1 MKAIAKRQKHIKV
14 ADRSDYG
21 WATVQAYATDDLAS
35 GLDDEKRLEKAEK
48 EAERQAAKKRK
59 GASGNKRKASN
70 WSDNPGPSSRREA
83 PAGMMQ
89 PGKPSTGPV
98 PQRPRVIGP
107 CYRCA
112 GWGHL
117 AANCP
122 KNKAQY
128 PLSQSVVGLADQSI
142 SLHNVCMS
150 SGDTAT
156 IAGSPEVSG
165 KSEGINNSA
174 CSPVEAG
181 KGKVVKSGHQG
192 NGLVGM
198 ATKGVDVAKTNDSNP
213 EGFEVDPLSN
223 EYCENGDLEY
233 ELGITSKYWELESI
247 DTHQV
252 LDVQGRLK
260 QNLVFWKETLQAP
273 PPILDC
279 IEYGY
284 RLPLRF
290 LPPTHE
296 QSNHRAAMQHC
307 VFVNEAVNK
316 LVANRCAIEVN
327 KKPYLCSLLL
337 VVKNP
342 SGKLRLVLNLK
353 YLNQFLNKDSFKYE
367 DLRIAALMFEQHDLL
382 FKFDLK
388 SGYHH
393 VDIYPDHQKYLGFQ
407 WSIND
412 SVGYYMFTV
421 LPFGLSTACYL
432 FTKLTRPL
440 IRYWWGRGLKAIIYI
455 NDRIVAVKGKDNAR
469 RESQMVE
476 RDLESAGFVVNI
488 EKSQW
493 EPCESL
499 EWLGFKI
506 DLALGEF
513 SVPSRKVEELHA
525 LLKSMPDCGVVPARR
540 LASAIGKIMSMSLAL
555 GTVTRMMTRN
565 LYAVLNKS
573 VSWYQ
578 EVPPHKKHYK
588 RSNFG

>member
-1 MKAIAKRQKHIKV
+1 MEEEQYRALMDAISISKKEVEGKLTETLEKLRREVTEVQERTSKELATKLNKSSYQFRRKGNEVQFHFNATLNDSLGSAKKELEQLMPSSDGQKNALKRAVSHLDEGMKAIAKRQKHIKV

-21 WATVQAYATDDLAS
+21 WATVQAYDTDNLAS

-122 KNKAQY
+122 KNKALY
-128 PLSQSVVGLADQSI
+128 PLSQSVVGLADQLI

-156 IAGSPEVSG
+156 IAGSSEVSG

-233 ELGITSKYWELESI
+233 ELGITSKYWELESK

-260 QNLVFWKETLQAP
+260 QNLVFWKETLRAP

-284 RLPLRF
+284 RLPLKF
-290 LPPTHE
+290 LPPPHE
-296 QSNHRAAMQHC
+296 QSNHRSAMEHC

-327 KKPYLCSLLL
+327 KNHIYVASCWL
-337 VVKNP
+337 
-342 SGKLRLVLNLK
+342 
-353 YLNQFLNKDSFKYE
+353 
-367 DLRIAALMFEQHDLL
+367 LRIPQ
-382 FKFDLK
+382 
-388 SGYHH
+388 
-393 VDIYPDHQKYLGFQ
+393 
-407 WSIND
+407 
-412 SVGYYMFTV
+412 
-421 LPFGLSTACYL
+421 
-432 FTKLTRPL
+432 
-440 IRYWWGRGLKAIIYI
+440 
-455 NDRIVAVKGKDNAR
+455 
-469 RESQMVE
+469 
-476 RDLESAGFVVNI
+476 VN
-488 EKSQW
+488 
-493 EPCESL
+493 
-499 EWLGFKI
+499 
-506 DLALGEF
+506 
-513 SVPSRKVEELHA
+513 
-525 LLKSMPDCGVVPARR
+525 
-540 LASAIGKIMSMSLAL
+540 
-555 GTVTRMMTRN
+555 
-565 LYAVLNKS
+565 
-573 VSWYQ
+573 
-578 EVPPHKKHYK
+578 
-588 RSNFG
+588 